1 MRFFATLLVCACAR
15 ARCLQS
21 GDLYATNPETGAVTI
36 MHTSF
41 VNATTEHT
49 NQPGPVV
56 PINSGD
62 PHTYFPGHEMSPRRV
77 RRPYEGAGL
86 DSVTE
91 SPQEAAFRRH
101 FKMFKKYLGTDG
113 EDPYTAAY
121 RIWAMHP
128 SMSSGMEPEE
138 DEEEEEDEGAAE
150 EDEGAAAEDEGVA
163 ADRATAAVAL
173 GLVGRVTGE
182 GMLRWMHSQLVVAGA
197 GGAGKSS
204 CVAALA
210 GRTFDPDRASTVS
223 VGVAPV

>member
-91 SPQEAAFRRH
+91 SPQEATFRRH

-128 SMSSGMEPEE
+128 SMSTGMEPEE
-138 DEEEEEDEGAAE
+138 DEEEEEDEGAAA
-150 EDEGAAAEDEGVA
+150 EDEGAAAEDVL
-163 ADRATAAVAL
+163 R
-173 GLVGRVTGE
+173 GE
-182 GMLRWMHSQLVVAGA
+182 GGAGGPPGRAARTVAGA
-197 GGAGKSS
+197 PKGSS
-204 CVAALA
+204 SS
-210 GRTFDPDRASTVS
+210 PP
-223 VGVAPV
+223 GVASDCHFAVQLDHFVPGFLSYSVAVFLK

>member
-91 SPQEAAFRRH
+91 SPQEATFRRH

-138 DEEEEEDEGAAE
+138 DDEEEEDEGAAE
-150 EDEGAAAEDEGVA
+150 EDEGAAAEDEGA
-163 ADRATAAVAL
+163 AAEDDTGAAAED
-173 GLVGRVTGE
+173 GE
-182 GMLRWMHSQLVVAGA
+182 GAEAQPAGE
-197 GGAGKSS
+197 
-204 CVAALA
+204 AAEE
-210 GRTFDPDRASTVS
+210 R
-223 VGVAPV
+223 